1 MEEYRIDSE
10 IMGYHEYQIYWNPV
24 IGEELVTSREPDD
37 MKDAF
42 AVCVLQDEKIVGH
55 LKKGDNGRFAKTVFY
70 FLRAD
75 PCNRCITSITGKRLN
90 HGGGMG
96 MSVMYPDIPWP

>member
-1 MEEYRIDSE
+1 MGEYRIDSE
-10 IMGYHEYQIYWNPV
+10 IMGHHEYQLYWNLV

-42 AVCVLQDEKIVGH
+42 AVCVPQGEKIVGH
-55 LKKGDNGRFAKTVFY
+55 LKKGDKGQFAKTVFY
-70 FLRAD
+70 FLCAD
-75 PCNRCITSITGKRLN
+75 PYNRYITSITGKRLN

-96 MSVMYPDIPWP
+96 MSVVYPDIPW